1 MERLYRLPGG
11 SRAVVWTEPGVDGAV
26 VERLLGV
33 LARVYSMGGPELVEA
48 RVYRSLETMEAWL
61 AGEEQRLGVVVA
73 ARFPVSHEAWT
84 GVPRIH
90 LAVDPLYTSL
100 NRFAD
105 PLTGHEALHALL
117 HGSLEYYLS
126 EPGLD
131 PLAFYVAAT
140 TLKDLE
146 VHVEMS
152 RRRLS
157 DMLQGLRGYWLH
169 EQPPPWSPPQ
179 DPGELLDTLKA
190 STVWIALGERPPLTP
205 EAQRPLKPLLAE
217 LERLAGEMLAGAGRP
232 WSRRRSFTRMVEQV
246 LSMMQH

>member
-11 SRAVVWTEPGVDGAV
+11 SRVVVWSEPGVDGEAV
-26 VERLLGV
+26 SRLLRV

-48 RVYRSLETMEAWL
+48 RLYRSLETMETWL

-90 LAVDPLYTSL
+90 VAVDPLYTSL
-100 NRFAD
+100 DRYAD
-105 PLTGHEALHALL
+105 PLIGHEAIHALL

-126 EPGLD
+126 EPGLN
-131 PLAFYVAAT
+131 PLAFYIAAT

-146 VHVEMS
+146 VHVEMR

-157 DMLQGLRGYWLH
+157 DMLQGLKGYWLH
-169 EQPPPWSPPQ
+169 EQPPPWSPPHS
-179 DPGELLDTLKA
+179 PEELLDTLKA
-190 STVWIALGERPPLTP
+190 STVWIALGEQPPLTP
-205 EAQRPLKPLLAE
+205 KAKRLLEPLLAE
-217 LERLAGEMLAGAGRP
+217 LERLAREMLAGAGRP
-232 WSRRRSFTRMVEQV
+232 WSKRRSFTRTVEQV
-246 LSMMQH
+246 LGVAKR